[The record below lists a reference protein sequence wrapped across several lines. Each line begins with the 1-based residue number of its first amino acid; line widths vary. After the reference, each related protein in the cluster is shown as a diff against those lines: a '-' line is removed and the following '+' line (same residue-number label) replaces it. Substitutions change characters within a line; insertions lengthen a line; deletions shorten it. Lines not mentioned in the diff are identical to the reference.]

1 MVTLPRRRLLAWA
14 SAAGLGGLA
23 GCAAPGGDPQ
33 PLAAAGPPLRWR
45 TLQGGRLSAPAPAGN
60 MLVRWL
66 SPGPLALRGL
76 ELLVA
81 DRNPARLWRADLA
94 GDLVIAVA
102 GAPVG
107 PGTALALGPDLA
119 AWVLDPAARRVLRF
133 ARDGRLLDSRPVDLS
148 LPSPVGLALADG
160 GATLL
165 LANGGGAQW
174 SEQRSSRD
182 FVRAVAPERDGGRRI
197 SGVDALAVGL
207 RGVWVLDRLAGAV
220 HEVSRD
226 GRVLRSLGQGELK
239 QPLALAVDRLDRV
252 YVHDAHDNSVLRLA
266 AEGAAERWTAVTL
279 GVQQIGG
286 LAVDGLTMALSDPLA
301 GAVVLFSLAT
311 GGLP

>member
-1 MVTLPRRRLLAWA
+1 MVTLPRRRLLALG
-14 SAAGLGGLA
+14 SSAGLCGLA
-23 GCAAPGGDPQ
+23 GCAAPAGEPQ
-33 PLAAAGPPLRWR
+33 RPAAAGTPLRWR

-81 DRNPARLWRADLA
+81 DRSPARLWRADLA
-94 GDLVIAVA
+94 ADLVTAVA

-148 LPSPVGLALADG
+148 LPSPVGLVLADG

-165 LANGGGAQW
+165 LADGQGAQW
-174 SEQRSSRD
+174 SEQRGSRD
-182 FVRAVAPERDGGRRI
+182 FVRVVAPEREGGRRI
-197 SGVDALAVGL
+197 SGVDALAPGQRGL
-207 RGVWVLDRLAGAV
+207 WVLDRLAGAV
-220 HEVSRD
+220 HEVTRD
-226 GRVLRSLGQGELK
+226 GRVLRSLGQGTLA
-239 QPLALAVDRLDRV
+239 QPVALAVDRLDRV
-252 YVHDAHDNSVLRLA
+252 YVHDAQDHSIHRLA
-266 AEGAAERWTAVTL
+266 ADSPAQRWTAAML

-286 LAVDGLTMALSDPLA
+286 LAVDGLTMALSDPLSGAVLLYTLAA
-301 GAVVLFSLAT
+301 GA
-311 GGLP
+311 LP